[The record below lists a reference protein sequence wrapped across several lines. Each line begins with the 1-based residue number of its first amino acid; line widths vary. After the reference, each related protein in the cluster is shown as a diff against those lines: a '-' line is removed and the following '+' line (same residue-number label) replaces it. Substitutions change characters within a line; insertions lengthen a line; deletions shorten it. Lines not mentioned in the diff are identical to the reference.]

1 MNKMT
6 VLSTKKLSR
15 SQEELLL
22 NAGIMLESYDAIQ
35 ITPLDFKAPEFIKNA
50 IFTSQNGVD
59 SFFKNK
65 DSATVIERCFCVGEK
80 TGVKLKEN
88 GQKVVKTTE
97 NAVKLAHF
105 IIKNYE
111 NDSFSFVCGSRRRN
125 DIPDL
130 LKEEKIPVF
139 ELKTYKTELKPRYF
153 NKKWSKIMF
162 FSPSGVESFVNGQ
175 KEGKTTSEMEPEYFS
190 NTTAICIGET
200 TATAAKKYISNVIV
214 ANSTTVESV
223 IATTLKTI
231 ANDKN

>member
-1 MNKMT
+1 MNEKT
-6 VLSTKKLSR
+6 VLSTKKLLP
-15 SQEELLL
+15 SQEDLLL
-22 NAGIMLESYDAIQ
+22 NAGIVLESYDAIEIMQ
-35 ITPLDFKAPEFIKNA
+35 LDFEAPEFIKNA

-65 DSATVIERCFCVGEK
+65 NSATVIESCFCVGEK
-80 TGVKLKEN
+80 TALKLKEN
-88 GQKVVKTTE
+88 RQNVVKTSQ
-97 NAVKLAHF
+97 NAVELAHF
-105 IIKNYE
+105 IIKNYK

-130 LKEEKIPVF
+130 LKEAEIPVF

-153 NKKWSKIMF
+153 NQKWDKIMF
-162 FSPSGVESFVNGQ
+162 FSPSGVESFVTGQ
-175 KEGKTTSEMEPEYFS
+175 KEGKNTSVTWPEYFT

-214 ANSTTVESV
+214 AHLTTVESV
-223 IATTLKTI
+223 IAATMKTI